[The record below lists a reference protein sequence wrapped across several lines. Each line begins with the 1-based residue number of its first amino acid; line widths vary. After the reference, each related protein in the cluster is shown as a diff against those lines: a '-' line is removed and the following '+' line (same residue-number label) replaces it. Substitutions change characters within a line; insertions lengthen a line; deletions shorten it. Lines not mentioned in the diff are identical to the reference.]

1 MMSKEYKDKVALIT
15 GASSGIGFATAQ
27 AFAKQGAKVVIA
39 DVQVQ
44 KGEQAVAELKK
55 MGAEAMFVKTDVADP
70 KQVENLIAQTLSTYQ
85 RLDFAINNAGI
96 DGDRAPTADCTE
108 DNWDRVIDINLK
120 GVWLCMK
127 NEIPQMVKQG
137 GGCIVNISSIAGVV
151 GFQNVP
157 AYCASKGGVIQ
168 LTKTAALEYAK
179 QGVRINAVCPGVIKT
194 PMVAGV
200 FEKDPKME
208 EALNAGTPIGRLGS
222 PEEIAS
228 AILWLC
234 SEHAGFMIGQPLI
247 MDGGFTAQ

>member
-1 MMSKEYKDKVALIT
+1 MSTEYKDKVALIT

-55 MGAEAMFVKTDVADP
+55 MGSEAMFVKTDVSDA
-70 KQVENLIAQTLSTYQ
+70 KQVENLVAQTLATYQ

-108 DNWDRVIDINLK
+108 ENWDRVIDINLK

-127 NEIPQMVKQG
+127 NQIPQMLKQG
-137 GGCIVNISSIAGVV
+137 SGCIVNIASIAGVV

-208 EALNAGTPIGRLGS
+208 ETLNAATPIGRLGS

-234 SEHAGFMIGQPLI
+234 SEHAGFMIGQPVI

>member
-1 MMSKEYKDKVALIT
+1 MSTEYTDKVAVIT

-39 DVQVQ
+39 DVQTE
-44 KGEQAVAELKK
+44 KGEQAVAAIKQA
-55 MGAEAMFVKTDVADP
+55 GGEASFVKTDVSDP
-70 KQVENLIAQTLSTYQ
+70 RQVESLVAQTIATYQ

-108 DNWDRVIDINLK
+108 ENWDRVIDINLK

-127 NEIPQMVKQG
+127 NQIPQMLKQG
-137 GGCIVNISSIAGVV
+137 RGCIVNIASIAGVV
-151 GFQNVP
+151 GFQNMP

-194 PMVAGV
+194 PMVAGL

-208 EALNAGTPIGRLGS
+208 EVLNAGTPIGRLGS

-234 SEHAGFMIGQPLI
+234 SEHAGFMIGQPVI

>member
-1 MMSKEYKDKVALIT
+1 MSTEYTDKVAVIT

-44 KGEQAVAELKK
+44 KGEQAFAELKK
-55 MGAEAMFVKTDVADP
+55 MGAEAMFVKTDVSDP
-70 KQVENLIAQTLSTYQ
+70 KQVENLVAQTIATYQ

-127 NEIPQMVKQG
+127 NQIPQMLKQG
-137 GGCIVNISSIAGVV
+137 NGCIVNIASIAGVV

-208 EALNAGTPIGRLGS
+208 ETLNAATPIGRLGS

-234 SEHAGFMIGQPLI
+234 SEHAGFMIGQPVI

>member
-1 MMSKEYKDKVALIT
+1 MSTEYTDKVAVIT
-15 GASSGIGFATAQ
+15 GASSGIGFTTAQ
-27 AFAKQGAKVVIA
+27 AFAKKGAKVVIA

-55 MGAEAMFVKTDVADP
+55 MGAEAMFVKTDVSDA
-70 KQVENLIAQTLSTYQ
+70 KQVENLVAQTLTTYQ

-108 DNWDRVIDINLK
+108 ENWDRVIDINLK

-127 NEIPQMVKQG
+127 NQIPQMLKQG
-137 GGCIVNISSIAGVV
+137 SGCIVNIASIAGVV

-208 EALNAGTPIGRLGS
+208 EALNAATPIGRLGS

>member
-1 MMSKEYKDKVALIT
+1 MSTEYTDKVAVIT

-55 MGAEAMFVKTDVADP
+55 MGAEAMFVKTDVSDS
-70 KQVENLIAQTLSTYQ
+70 KQIENMIAHTLSTYQ

-108 DNWDRVIDINLK
+108 QNWDRVIDINLK

-127 NEIPQMVKQG
+127 NQIPQMVKQG
-137 GGCIVNISSIAGVV
+137 SGCIVNISSIAGVV

-228 AILWLC
+228 AIMWLC
-234 SEHAGFMIGQPLI
+234 SDHAGFMNGQPLI
-247 MDGGFTAQ
+247 MDGGWTAQ

>member
-1 MMSKEYKDKVALIT
+1 MSTEYTDKVAVIT

-27 AFAKQGAKVVIA
+27 AFAKKGAKVVIA

-55 MGAEAMFVKTDVADP
+55 MGAEAMFVKTDVSDA
-70 KQVENLIAQTLSTYQ
+70 KQVENLVAQTLATYQ

-108 DNWDRVIDINLK
+108 ENWDRVIDINLK

-127 NEIPQMVKQG
+127 NQIPQMLKQG
-137 GGCIVNISSIAGVV
+137 SGCIVNIASIAGVV

-208 EALNAGTPIGRLGS
+208 EALNAATPIGRLGS

-234 SEHAGFMIGQPLI
+234 SEHAGFMIGQPVI

>member
-1 MMSKEYKDKVALIT
+1 MSTEYTDKVAVIT

-55 MGAEAMFVKTDVADP
+55 MGAEAMFVKTDVSDA
-70 KQVENLIAQTLSTYQ
+70 KQVENLVAQTIATYQ

-108 DNWDRVIDINLK
+108 ENWDRVIDINLK

-127 NEIPQMVKQG
+127 HEIPQMLKQG
-137 GGCIVNISSIAGVV
+137 GGCIVNIASIAGVV

-234 SEHAGFMIGQPLI
+234 SEHAGFMNGQPVI

>member
-1 MMSKEYKDKVALIT
+1 MSTEYKDKVALIT

-39 DVQVQ
+39 DVQTD
-44 KGEQAVAELKK
+44 KGEQAVAAIKQA
-55 MGAEAMFVKTDVADP
+55 GGEASFVKTDVSDP
-70 KQVENLIAQTLSTYQ
+70 KQVENMVAHTLSTYQ

-96 DGDRAPTADCTE
+96 DGDRALTADCSE
-108 DNWDRVIDINLK
+108 QNWDRVIDINLK

-127 NEIPQMVKQG
+127 HEIPQMLKQG
-137 GGCIVNISSIAGVV
+137 GGCIVNIASIAGVV

-228 AILWLC
+228 AIMWLC

>member
-1 MMSKEYKDKVALIT
+1 MLTEYSDKVAIIT

-39 DVQVQ
+39 DVQVE
-44 KGEQAVAELKK
+44 KGEQAVAALKK
-55 MGAEAMFVKTDVADP
+55 TGADAIFVKTDVSDP
-70 KQVENLIAQTLSTYQ
+70 KQVENMVAQTLATYQ

-96 DGDRAPTADCTE
+96 DGDRAPTAECTE
-108 DNWDRVIDINLK
+108 ENWDRTIAINLK

-127 NEIPQMVKQG
+127 HQIPEMVKQG
-137 GGCIVNISSIAGVV
+137 QGCIVNIASIAGVV
-151 GFQNVP
+151 AFQNVP

-168 LTKTAALEYAK
+168 LTKTAALEYAT

-194 PMVAGV
+194 PMVEGV
-200 FEKDPKME
+200 IRKDPQME
-208 EALNAGTPIGRLGS
+208 QALNAGTPIGRLGT

-247 MDGGFTAQ
+247 MDGGWTAQ